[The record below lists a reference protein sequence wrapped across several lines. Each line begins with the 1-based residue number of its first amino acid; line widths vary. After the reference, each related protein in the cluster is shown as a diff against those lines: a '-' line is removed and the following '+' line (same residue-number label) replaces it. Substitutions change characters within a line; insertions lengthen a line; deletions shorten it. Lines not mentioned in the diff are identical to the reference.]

1 MGKTYYC
8 RVHKHK
14 HYINSR
20 VGQEH
25 INYAG
30 RKTDGIVWFKK
41 EKEWK
46 KGFATFGKTK
56 GNNMPIRAWI
66 IRSKHSQKFHFDKLN
81 KKYIKIKGKKYK
93 YSITFSLWSDKDNRW
108 LGYSSQTITFDKPN
122 DKDVFKLLKAK
133 AEEIK
138 K

>member
-30 RKTDGIVWFKK
+30 RKTDGIVWFRKG
-41 EKEWK
+41 EDWK

-66 IRSKHSQKFHFDKLN
+66 IKSK
-81 KKYIKIKGKKYK
+81 IGKKYE

-122 DKDVFKLLKAK
+122 DKDIFKLLKAK